1 MLAGALSMMPTDK
14 REKRR
19 KKLEHCQRCQLT
31 ERKKKKR
38 SWSTVHD
45 VNKERE
51 CVQFLC
57 GCGKH
62 KHTHVR
68 ERGRDR
74 ERREGRGGGRRADME
89 VVTEKKDAN
98 YSRETHKYTNIIDT
112 KETMQCVI

>member
-1 MLAGALSMMPTDK
+1 
-14 REKRR
+14 
-19 KKLEHCQRCQLT
+19 
-31 ERKKKKR
+31 
-38 SWSTVHD
+38 
-45 VNKERE
+45 
-51 CVQFLC
+51 
-57 GCGKH
+57 
-62 KHTHVR
+62 VR